1 MYNITIFS
9 KHTPVTDV
17 LLLAKLASTR
27 IASHADLTLGFC
39 KISALT
45 CCRGI
50 SRTKPALCC
59 LKSENLFAFSS
70 YYQQI
75 LTRIPQFPSRKRIYV
90 FNAMTS
96 CSAGG
101 IAVPIALEYLSGQKL
116 YFFDTFLKSRTQQ
129 RRTMSQIPISLT
141 VLCQEASL

>member
-27 IASHADLTLGFC
+27 IASRADLTLGFC

-59 LKSENLFAFSS
+59 LKTFSHLAVITNRFS
-70 YYQQI
+70 QGFHSFPRERESMYSFSPAARGTKKLVYLPYRGAIPFWFYLVPLRLVSMFLNVGHVEISCGFLPTCFLSI
-75 LTRIPQFPSRKRIYV
+75 L
-90 FNAMTS
+90 
-96 CSAGG
+96 
-101 IAVPIALEYLSGQKL
+101 L
-116 YFFDTFLKSRTQQ
+116 
-129 RRTMSQIPISLT
+129 
-141 VLCQEASL
+141 